1 MSDPKWLFHGA
12 MKQLAVSWGAMEV
25 MEIWIF
31 TGKWKGTN
39 DESVVKRFFFL
50 GSQPPIRMVHL
61 VPRVNLGTH
70 AKIPR

>member
-39 DESVVKRFFFL
+39 DESVVKRFFFWALSHRFAWFTWFL
-50 GSQPPIRMVHL
+50 G
-61 VPRVNLGTH
+61 
-70 AKIPR
+70 